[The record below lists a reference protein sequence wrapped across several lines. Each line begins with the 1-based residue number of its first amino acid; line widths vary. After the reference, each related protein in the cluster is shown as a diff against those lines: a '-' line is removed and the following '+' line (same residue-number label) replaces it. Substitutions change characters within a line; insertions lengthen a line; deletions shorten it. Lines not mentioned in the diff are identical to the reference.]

1 MKRLRAGATAVQA
14 VEAAIKVLENNEITN
29 AGYGSNLSIEGMV
42 ECDATMVDHFGRSGA
57 CGAVPSKT
65 DLLFHFGAFCVRS
78 LLKSETDIK
87 NPISLAKLILDTSS
101 KTLSLRR
108 VPPNFLV
115 GDGAKQFAIEH
126 GMSLVTNEQLTS
138 RNANDRYQK
147 WRADLQRARGEA
159 PTTTSNI
166 SSPGQAP
173 STDRTKVDERSQDQM
188 TPRTKAHKGLQRDHT
203 SAILNGMWNEGQPDS
218 PSSDPN
224 SLVVTGSD
232 AATPTKTR
240 SPLSGVPN
248 STKRLGPGSSACAS
262 DTSLAASPAKR
273 VKTLKDERA
282 RLAQDESKWMSK
294 TDATDDV
301 ISVDGFSGGDTPIGF
316 DLHRASQPG
325 TPKLATTELTAEP
338 NDADFDLIT
347 DTMGA
352 IAIDALGNIAAGSS
366 SGGIGM
372 KHMGRTGPAAL
383 VGIGTAVIPVDE
395 EDEEGRTVAAVTSGT
410 GEHMATTMAAQKCAE
425 RLFHRTRRGP
435 AGRDVP
441 EDDDSIVMRSFV
453 LNDFMGHPGVRSQ
466 ASARAIGVMAIEV
479 TNKGIY
485 LNWAHNTESF
495 ALASM
500 GSYEKTPCTVMS
512 RLPEG
517 HGVNIGARKIF
528 NLGQP
533 PDR

>member
-1 MKRLRAGATAVQA
+1 MKRLRAGATAVGA
-14 VEAAIKVLENNEITN
+14 VEAAIKVLEDNEITN

-65 DLLFHFGAFCVRS
+65 ASFLRILLCHH
-78 LLKSETDIK
+78 LLIPEADIK

-101 KTLSLRR
+101 KTLTLRR

-115 GDGAKQFAIEH
+115 GEGAKQFAIEH
-126 GMSLVTNEQLTS
+126 GMATVTNEQLTS

-147 WRADLQRARGEA
+147 WRADLQRARGET
-159 PTTTSNI
+159 PTANTSI
-166 SSPGQAP
+166 SSPGEAP
-173 STDRTKVDERSQDQM
+173 PTDRNKADDRSQDHM
-188 TPRTKAHKGLQRDHT
+188 TPRTKARKGLQRDHV

-218 PSSDPN
+218 PSPDS
-224 SLVVTGSD
+224 SSFVVNGTNVV
-232 AATPTKTR
+232 TPTKTR
-240 SPLSGVPN
+240 SPLAGDYN
-248 STKRLGPGSSACAS
+248 STQRLKAASSARAS
-262 DTSLAASPAKR
+262 SVSLSASPAKR

-282 RLAQDESKWMSK
+282 RLAQEESKWISRAE
-294 TDATDDV
+294 ATEGV
-301 ISVDGFSGGDTPIGF
+301 ISVDRFSVEDTPIAF
-316 DLHRASQPG
+316 DLQGASKPS
-325 TPKLATTELTAEP
+325 TSKPATTELTAEP
-338 NDADFDLIT
+338 NDADLDLIT

-352 IAIDALGNIAAGSS
+352 IAIDAFGNIAAGSS

-383 VGIGTAVIPVDE
+383 VGVGTAVIPVHE

-425 RLFHRTRRGP
+425 RLFHGTKKGP
-435 AGRDVP
+435 TGRDVS

-466 ASARAIGVMAIEV
+466 ASARAIGVMAVEV

-533 PDR
+533 PDW